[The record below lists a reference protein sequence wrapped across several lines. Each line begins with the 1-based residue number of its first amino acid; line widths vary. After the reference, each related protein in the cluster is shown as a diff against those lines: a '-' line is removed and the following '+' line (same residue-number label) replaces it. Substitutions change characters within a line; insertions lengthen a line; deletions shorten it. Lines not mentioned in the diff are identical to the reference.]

1 LVASAAALGILLQQ
15 GIGDTIRISLT
26 PEPGK
31 ARSLEVQ
38 ACKYLLQSMGFR
50 CFQPLITSC
59 PGCGRTTSSAF
70 QTLAKQVSDEVQKRM
85 PERKKKYPGCEKTKI
100 AIM

>member
-1 LVASAAALGILLQQ
+1 LLQQ

-31 ARSLEVQ
+31 PRSLEVQ

-59 PGCGRTTSSAF
+59 PGCGRTSSIAF
-70 QTLAKQVSDEVQKRM
+70 QMLAKQVSDEVQKRM
-85 PERKKKYPGCEKTKI
+85 PERKKKYPATAGKPGCEKTKI